1 MSLISSSDNILYS
14 LINVT
19 ERQSIEHKV
28 NESALSNAAF
38 QAATKTESLPIWVI
52 LVKLVELWRKNSMR
66 CLFLVLQGPS
76 SGLSDHSNQGLMGI
90 FRIL

>member
-52 LVKLVELWRKNSMR
+52 LV
-66 CLFLVLQGPS
+66 
-76 SGLSDHSNQGLMGI
+76 
-90 FRIL
+90 